1 MAKWVQWV
9 DNKVVGNAVYE
20 VKGPGD
26 NWRQVYD
33 KDIDPTVPQTITI
46 VEEDGVLYRKG
57 VAKTLE
63 YNKKRLN
70 EYPHWRDQLDMMY
83 KDQVNGTTTW
93 KDAITAVKN
102 KYPKE

>member
-20 VKGPGD
+20 AKGPGD

-46 VEEDGVLYRKG
+46 VEEGGVLYSCLLY
-57 VAKTLE
+57 TS
-63 YNKKRLN
+63 
-70 EYPHWRDQLDMMY
+70 PSPRD
-83 KDQVNGTTTW
+83 
-93 KDAITAVKN
+93 
-102 KYPKE
+102 

>member
-20 VKGPGD
+20 AKGPGD

-46 VEEDGVLYRKG
+46 VEEGGVLYRKG